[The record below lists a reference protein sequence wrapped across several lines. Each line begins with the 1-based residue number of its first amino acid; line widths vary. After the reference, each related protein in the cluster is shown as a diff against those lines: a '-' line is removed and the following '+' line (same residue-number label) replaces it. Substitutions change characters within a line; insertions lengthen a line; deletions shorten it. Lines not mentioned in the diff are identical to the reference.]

1 MTSEQADLKK
11 IIRRITSTRNVFNV
25 NPNKEKT
32 DIITTVK
39 RLYSNTYYHV
49 PFALDCIPKDSNLV
63 YLIIQP
69 NLLTLKETLENDTF
83 LFELVFKEMAKDLN
97 QCLRSLSE
105 KIGIDIYQDFM
116 IEEEREI
123 FFSVVIPK
131 TITTKQVP
139 ELFKTEFLNKLF
151 SRIYVD
157 RSSQQIPP
165 SPSKA
170 ATVPRPDPQTLVSS
184 PTLRTNPKKK
194 RPQRSPPRP
203 QRSQP
208 RSRSQ
213 RSPSSRQ
220 KHSSPPPTRGPNKA
234 PQTPDAPSKPGHSD
248 NYKAGVITN
257 IEEYYVWDV
266 RYIHTRLFRLGE
278 VMTMPKLTLL
288 NSLGNKFDFFRS
300 RTLC

>member
-49 PFALDCIPKDSNLV
+49 PFALDCIPKDLNLV

-157 RSSQQIPP
+157 RSSQKISP
-165 SPSKA
+165 SPSRQGV
-170 ATVPRPDPQTLVSS
+170 TVPSPDYQTLV
-184 PTLRTNPKKK
+184 THKDQETNR
-194 RPQRSPPRP
+194 RPRRSPR
-203 QRSQP
+203 
-208 RSRSQ
+208 RSRHPDSPR
-213 RSPSSRQ
+213 RSR
-220 KHSSPPPTRGPNKA
+220 HLDSPPPTRGRNKA

-266 RYIHTRLFRLGE
+266 RYIHTRLFRSGK
-278 VMTMPKLTLL
+278 VITMPKLTLL
-288 NSLGNKFDFFRS
+288 NSLGSKFDFSRS